1 MKKKILATI
10 LSIGLVLGMCSCG
23 NQDMLDTTYTFDRA
37 IIKLPNGEIVE
48 GRVESWTDMYDYPT
62 QMQIKIDGVTY
73 LTDISNVVLI
83 TEQEGFVC

>member
-10 LSIGLVLGMCSCG
+10 LGIGLILGMCSCG
-23 NQDMLDTTYTFDRA
+23 NQDMFDTTYTFNKA

-48 GRVESWTDMYDYPT
+48 GKVESWTDMSDYQT

-73 LTDISNVVLI
+73 LTDINNVVLI
-83 TEQEGFVC
+83 AE